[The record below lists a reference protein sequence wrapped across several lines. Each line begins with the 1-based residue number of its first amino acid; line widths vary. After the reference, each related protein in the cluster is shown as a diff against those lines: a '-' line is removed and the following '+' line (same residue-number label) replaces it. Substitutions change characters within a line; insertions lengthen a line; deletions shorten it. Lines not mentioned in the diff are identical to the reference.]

1 MQESGLEPYMHAV
14 TITLHLVQSHIK
26 TVKRS
31 SSMGTPMLPQAHFRL
46 QSLQPCNLDH
56 PHCLSY
62 TIMSRLAA
70 QLHQLKPFSSRSS
83 LRRILSLRACSSLT
97 AYRSHLANQ
106 ALTQDLE
113 PFAPSSCMKQVDV
126 WAVHLVGSGNVL
138 DTTACIGSPLW
149 TFDSPTLTINCHVMG
164 AFGQVHAAVTKLCMA
179 PCLP

>member
-14 TITLHLVQSHIK
+14 TIKLHLVQLHIC
-26 TVKRS
+26 VDSLDASRLL
-31 SSMGTPMLPQAHFRL
+31 GTPMLPQAHFRL

-106 ALTQDLE
+106 ALTHDLE
-113 PFAPSSCMKQVDV
+113 PFAPSSCT
-126 WAVHLVGSGNVL
+126 APGVGCV
-138 DTTACIGSPLW
+138 
-149 TFDSPTLTINCHVMG
+149 
-164 AFGQVHAAVTKLCMA
+164 FGQVREHPGHV
-179 PCLP
+179 CLYRQSLMDFQLPQHSPYTAM